1 MGKYRGKIPLQE
13 IDQTFRIQQE
23 LGQIF
28 RVENDLSR
36 VRVKARDLLK
46 ISTSAF
52 SLKLLRDQLIKSTTI
67 LRCTV
72 YLRNGII
79 VVVVPV

>member
-28 RVENDLSR
+28 RLQKYLSR

-52 SLKLLRDQLIKSTTI
+52 SLKLLRDQLIKSATI
-67 LRCTV
+67 LRYTA
-72 YLRNGII
+72 YLRNGV